1 MKKRVLIFVLL
12 LATLFTVAAQAIS
25 TRASTFIPTLSIR
38 GNMATCV
45 IDIIADT
52 SDDDIYVEAELLQDG
67 DTYVHWTGSGTGDLY
82 FSRVATV
89 TRGHTYT
96 LTADITI
103 DGKEYS
109 IKPIS
114 KDY

>member
-1 MKKRVLIFVLL
+1 MKKRVLIFTLL
-12 LATLFTVAAQAIS
+12 LAMLFTVAAQAIS
-25 TRASTFIPTLSIR
+25 TRATTFIPTLSIS
-38 GNMATCV
+38 GKMATCV

-52 SDDDIYVEAELLQDG
+52 SNDDIYVEAELLQDG
-67 DTYVHWTGSGTGDLY
+67 DSYRSWTGSGTGRLH

-89 TRGHTYT
+89 TKGHTYT

-103 DGKEYS
+103 NGKEYS

-114 KDY
+114 EDY